1 MHASKKSEHTS
12 AGRGLVHLSQID
24 TDGKPKF
31 RHEET
36 TKPLRGKHAPPC
48 VQAEPPARAAGWTDV
63 ADPVA
68 HCLAGRSLLLAGLPG
83 TGKTHLARTIVTKLR
98 GEVVH
103 LISKTHSAVGAGA
116 KTADHWARKYV
127 RGASVQRLD
136 WLLVEE
142 VTQFDMGLW
151 ADIARVS
158 LNHDARF
165 AGTPVNKPL
174 RHSQLTLDLAGGWR
188 HELTENKRSDAR
200 IFDLV
205 RSLRVDEPDEMPLEE
220 ALQTARRLF
229 PRKPGVPDT
238 TLTISHAQRM
248 AVNADANR
256 RLAPANAQLV
266 EPEEDPDTAEQNKSQ
281 PMRVW
286 PGLKLIG
293 AGGAI
298 KKGTFVTVAACGDNI
313 ALESGTVAR
322 ALKPD
327 APCPRAHL
335 RVKPGPDAPRQGT
348 PGHAL

>member
-1 MHASKKSEHTS
+1 M
-12 AGRGLVHLSQID
+12 
-24 TDGKPKF
+24 
-31 RHEET
+31 
-36 TKPLRGKHAPPC
+36 
-48 VQAEPPARAAGWTDV
+48 
-63 ADPVA
+63 A
-68 HCLAGRSLLLAGLPG
+68 HCLAGRSLLLTGLPG

-98 GEVVH
+98 ERGEVVH
-103 LISKTHSAVGAGA
+103 LISKTHSAVQNLGAGA

-158 LNHDARF
+158 LNHDVRF
-165 AGTPVNKPL
+165 LLVGDFRQLPAVLDTWAGTPVNKPL
-174 RHSQLTLDLAGGWR
+174 RRSQLMLDLAGGWR

-238 TLTISHAQRM
+238 TLTISHAQRT
-248 AVNADANR
+248 AVNAERAARGARGRPGHR
-256 RLAPANAQLV
+256 RTKQVATHARVAG
-266 EPEEDPDTAEQNKSQ
+266 PEAHRSGRSHQERHVRDS
-281 PMRVW
+281 R
-286 PGLKLIG
+286 GLRG
-293 AGGAI
+293 QHRTGERHQAHP
-298 KKGTFVTVAACGDNI
+298 
-313 ALESGTVAR
+313 AR

-327 APCPRAHL
+327 APCPCAHL
-335 RVKPGPDAPRQGT
+335 RVKPGPDTPRQGT
-348 PGHAL
+348 PGHALCALHSTSAAAEPPPATF

>member
-1 MHASKKSEHTS
+1 M
-12 AGRGLVHLSQID
+12 
-24 TDGKPKF
+24 
-31 RHEET
+31 
-36 TKPLRGKHAPPC
+36 
-48 VQAEPPARAAGWTDV
+48 
-63 ADPVA
+63 
-68 HCLAGRSLLLAGLPG
+68 
-83 TGKTHLARTIVTKLR
+83 TKLRER

-103 LISKTHSAVGAGA
+103 LISKTHSAVQNLGAGA
-116 KTADHWARKYV
+116 KTADHWVRKYV
-127 RGASVQRLD
+127 RGASVQHLD

-142 VTQFDMGLW
+142 VTQFDILLVGDFRQLPAVLDTW
-151 ADIARVS
+151 
-158 LNHDARF
+158 

-174 RHSQLTLDLAGGWR
+174 RHSQLMLDLAGGWR

-298 KKGTFVTVAACGDNI
+298 KKGTFVTLQGRVHLDTRSEHFTLRHLYIGCSRATSSNL
-313 ALESGTVAR
+313 LEV
-322 ALKPD
+322 L
-327 APCPRAHL
+327 
-335 RVKPGPDAPRQGT
+335 
-348 PGHAL
+348 

>member
-1 MHASKKSEHTS
+1 
-12 AGRGLVHLSQID
+12 
-24 TDGKPKF
+24 
-31 RHEET
+31 
-36 TKPLRGKHAPPC
+36 
-48 VQAEPPARAAGWTDV
+48 
-63 ADPVA
+63 
-68 HCLAGRSLLLAGLPG
+68 
-83 TGKTHLARTIVTKLR
+83 
-98 GEVVH
+98 
-103 LISKTHSAVGAGA
+103 
-116 KTADHWARKYV
+116 
-127 RGASVQRLD
+127 
-136 WLLVEE
+136 
-142 VTQFDMGLW
+142 MGGHR
-151 ADIARVS
+151 ARVPEPRRAVPAGGR
-158 LNHDARF
+158 LPAAPAVLDTW

-174 RHSQLTLDLAGGWR
+174 RHSQLMLDLAGGWR

-266 EPEEDPDTAEQNKSQ
+266 EPEEDPDTAEQNTSQ

-298 KKGTFVTVAACGDNI
+298 KKGTFVTVAACGENI
-313 ALESGTVAR
+313 GLESGAKLPDKLEVSGRKGCAVVPLQNVA
-322 ALKPD
+322 ADGGLKLGQQVK
-327 APCPRAHL
+327 AHNFPAFRL
-335 RVKPGPDAPRQGT
+335 EGSS
-348 PGHAL
+348 H